1 MGDETGGIMKVRWI
15 ESSLR
20 LRITPA
26 ELVALEQGKTT
37 TAAAAFPGGWSVAL
51 KLGEV
56 SGLEAPAA
64 GTVVLTLSADSLA
77 TLRQPEAEGVYFTN
91 TDKSYTYFVEKD
103 FPCLHP
109 RPEPVQE
116 QSETFPAP
124 EGFAE
129 RHRTA

>member
-1 MGDETGGIMKVRWI
+1 MKVRWM

-20 LRITPA
+20 LRITPS
-26 ELVALEQGKTT
+26 ELAALEQGEPTT
-37 TAAAAFPGGWSVAL
+37 LAATFPGGWSVTL
-51 KLGEV
+51 QLGEG
-56 SGLEAPAA
+56 SGLEAPAT
-64 GTVVLTLSADSLA
+64 GTVVLTLSPDSLA
-77 TLRQPEAEGVYFTN
+77 TLRQPETEGVYFTSAN
-91 TDKSYTYFVEKD
+91 QSFTYFVEKD

-124 EGFAE
+124 DGFAE